1 MNKGHSLFLCI
12 IEQEKR
18 GEKGGEQ
25 SKANVQYGAGLCVCV
40 YLYEVGRY
48 CLYFGNL
55 LGLNHLP
62 YILSHA
68 NFMGD

>member
-1 MNKGHSLFLCI
+1 
-12 IEQEKR
+12 
-18 GEKGGEQ
+18 
-25 SKANVQYGAGLCVCV
+25 V